1 MEGLRAGILVGQ
13 LVLVTFYSILID
25 CLTNWQSVAH
35 EAQERI
41 YKESLNL
48 PEVKMWSNVL
58 KSQRSSDQEGYQTD
72 FKGVRYRQEYSFNGV
87 SSHSHGGDN
96 SNKAYY
102 SEPETGN
109 TPGDKRRD
117 REPRVQL
124 VDIDID

>member
-1 MEGLRAGILVGQ
+1 MTL
-13 LVLVTFYSILID
+13 YSILID

-48 PEVKMWSNVL
+48 PQVKMWSNVE
-58 KSQRSSDQEGYQTD
+58 KSQPSSDQEGYQTD

-87 SSHSHGGDN
+87 SSRSQGGDN

-109 TPGDKRRD
+109 TPGDKRR
-117 REPRVQL
+117 EPHFQL
-124 VDIDID
+124 TVLD